1 MFFLLGAFEFVVV
14 GVIQSGLNDY
24 LWTTYILLSLLP
36 PITVAYYIY
45 RYHPFQ
51 LVIKGSLV
59 YAAFAVIFIAVYT
72 YGVRRIGEMVGG
84 GSRAGAVEAILILA
98 MFALAGPL
106 VRVMDKTVERLF
118 AREIGLYRDVVRQIS
133 VGAAGFGDIGSLV
146 RYAEQTIQRG
156 LDLARVRI
164 VILDPAQTDG
174 PEHRLSEK
182 MSQRDVD
189 VLDSDDDLVALSG
202 TAAYALR
209 REGRLIGLMIVAA
222 EQRSLTSEKHAV
234 LEVLAGQVAIEIESC
249 RLVEEKL
256 RLERELAI
264 RERLAILGQ
273 MAATV
278 AHEVKN
284 PLSSIKSI
292 AQVMK
297 EDQAL
302 SDYEADLSLIIGE
315 VDRLNRTVSQLLAFS
330 RPGRGHAA
338 ASPVSLKELVDSTV
352 ALVASDAEER
362 SVEIKVTIGQEILLP
377 GDRAAALREA
387 LSNLVINA
395 IHASPLGSTVAVRV
409 EMEKGGGDASTLL
422 LSVTDNGAGISEE
435 MRARVFEP
443 FYTTKPR
450 GTGLGLAIVQRRVA
464 ELGGAVELVSP
475 VSDGHGTRFCIRVP
489 QERLAIQESVAE
501 EVKPVAP
508 IV

>member
-1 MFFLLGAFEFVVV
+1 
-14 GVIQSGLNDY
+14 
-24 LWTTYILLSLLP
+24 
-36 PITVAYYIY
+36 
-45 RYHPFQ
+45 
-51 LVIKGSLV
+51 
-59 YAAFAVIFIAVYT
+59 
-72 YGVRRIGEMVGG
+72 
-84 GSRAGAVEAILILA
+84 
-98 MFALAGPL
+98 
-106 VRVMDKTVERLF
+106 
-118 AREIGLYRDVVRQIS
+118 
-133 VGAAGFGDIGSLV
+133 
-146 RYAEQTIQRG
+146 
-156 LDLARVRI
+156 
-164 VILDPAQTDG
+164 
-174 PEHRLSEK
+174 
-182 MSQRDVD
+182 
-189 VLDSDDDLVALSG
+189 
-202 TAAYALR
+202 
-209 REGRLIGLMIVAA
+209 
-222 EQRSLTSEKHAV
+222 
-234 LEVLAGQVAIEIESC
+234 
-249 RLVEEKL
+249 
-256 RLERELAI
+256 
-264 RERLAILGQ
+264 
-273 MAATV
+273 
-278 AHEVKN
+278 
-284 PLSSIKSI
+284 
-292 AQVMK
+292 
-297 EDQAL
+297 
-302 SDYEADLSLIIGE
+302 
-315 VDRLNRTVSQLLAFS
+315 LAFS

-395 IHASPLGSTVAVRV
+395 IHASPLGSTIAVRV